1 MAGTSGAPSWPG
13 GLRDEPR
20 HPGDRTSQ
28 PFTFDAVTPVE
39 SPAPAVDGAVR
50 GMGVNGAG
58 DPPRSAALKA
68 GCPQIPQI
76 PQISL
81 GRGRGGVGG
90 AKRLGRSWQGNSG
103 PRMNAHGR
111 EWRGVSGGET
121 GEASGPWKAWVHHS
135 LRQAQTLRE
144 TQRTQRRASE
154 KLPMLR

>member
-1 MAGTSGAPSWPG
+1 MAGTSGAPSRPG

-39 SPAPAVDGAVR
+39 SPAPAVDGEVR

-58 DPPRSAALKA
+58 DRLLPAALKA
-68 GCPQIPQI
+68 GWPQISQI

-81 GRGRGGVGG
+81 GRGRGGVGRT
-90 AKRLGRSWQGNSG
+90 KRLGRAWQGNSG

-111 EWRGVSGGET
+111 EWGGVSGGENE
-121 GEASGPWKAWVHHS
+121 EASWPGRRFLTAKTRRTP
-135 LRQAQTLRE
+135 RE
-144 TQRTQRRASE
+144 QRTT
-154 KLPMLR
+154 PT